1 MKDMST
7 QINQTTQKELTNVRN
22 LVWTA
27 RQRKVVALTFL
38 VSGIGVA
45 LILGLGTLLGN

>member
-7 QINQTTQKELTNVRN
+7 QTIQKESTSTTS
-22 LVWTA
+22 LVWDA
-27 RQRKVVALTFL
+27 RQRKIVILSFL
-38 VSGIGVA
+38 ATGLGTA

>member
-1 MKDMST
+1 MTTEVT
-7 QINQTTQKELTNVRN
+7 QTPQTELTSVRGFEWN
-22 LVWTA
+22 A

>member
-7 QINQTTQKELTNVRN
+7 QTIQTTQTELTSVRGFEWN
-22 LVWTA
+22 A
-27 RQRKVVALTFL
+27 KQRKVVALTFL

>member
-7 QINQTTQKELTNVRN
+7 QTTQTELTSVRGFEWN
-22 LVWTA
+22 A

-38 VSGIGVA
+38 VSAIGVV

>member
-1 MKDMST
+1 MST
-7 QINQTTQKELTNVRN
+7 QTTPTELTSVRGFEWN
-22 LVWTA
+22 D

>member
-1 MKDMST
+1 MKDMT
-7 QINQTTQKELTNVRN
+7 TQTTQTELTSVRD

-27 RQRKVVALTFL
+27 RQQKVVALTFL
-38 VSGIGVA
+38 VTGIGVA

>member
-1 MKDMST
+1 M
-7 QINQTTQKELTNVRN
+7 TTQTELRSVRGFEWN
-22 LVWTA
+22 A
-27 RQRKVVALTFL
+27 KQRKVVVLTFL

>member
-7 QINQTTQKELTNVRN
+7 QTTQTTQTELTSVRGFEWN
-22 LVWTA
+22 A
-27 RQRKVVALTFL
+27 KQRKVVALTFL
-38 VSGIGVA
+38 VSAIGVA